1 MPGLD
6 KRYECISHLLHAVRN
21 ANQQPSRYKSTST
34 KLIFFTI
41 LLVCSQQL
49 VAQDSSGTKQEVWPE
64 VNLFYKLNNKFRI
77 YGLYSATKL
86 RNSSYTDGGFG
97 IYLDYFT
104 LARGREKLGFNT
116 RDSTA
121 GYYLWLRAGYLYSST
136 PPESEDPFKENTLVT
151 EANVR
156 FHLPYEI
163 LLTNKNRFDWRS
175 INGSFEPRYR
185 PRLTIEKDMRTEYL
199 YFTPSI
205 YGEYYVYFHGGG
217 LNRFRISASIQI
229 KVTAHIEFE
238 TYYVHQFD
246 NGKNVDALDA
256 MGLALKFYFK
266 HKEVKQKF
274 SKKNKA
280 K

>member
-1 MPGLD
+1 MPSLD
-6 KRYECISHLLHAVRN
+6 KGSKCIRNLSHDVQN
-21 ANQQPSRYKSTST
+21 ANQQPNRYKAALT
-34 KLIFFTI
+34 KFVSIIIIVLCSRQLI
-41 LLVCSQQL
+41 
-49 VAQDSSGTKQEVWPE
+49 AQDSSGTKQEVWPE
-64 VNLFYKLNNKFRI
+64 VNLFYKLNDNFRI
-77 YGLYSATKL
+77 YALYSATKL
-86 RNSSYTDGGFG
+86 KNSSFTDGGFG

-104 LARGREKLGFNT
+104 LARGREKLGFDI

-136 PPESEDPFKENTLVT
+136 PPESEDPFKENTFVT

-185 PRLTIEKDMRTEYL
+185 PRLTVEKDMHTEYL

-205 YGEYYVYFHGGG
+205 YAEYYVYFHGGG
-217 LNRFRISASIQI
+217 LNRFRISPSIQI
-229 KVTAHIEFE
+229 KVTSHLEFE

-246 NGKNVDALDA
+246 NGKNVNALNA
-256 MGLALKFYFK
+256 MGLALKFYLK
-266 HKEVKQKF
+266 HKAIKNKF
-274 SKKNKA
+274 SKKK
-280 K
+280 KSQ

>member
-1 MPGLD
+1 M
-6 KRYECISHLLHAVRN
+6 LLCCR
-21 ANQQPSRYKSTST
+21 
-34 KLIFFTI
+34 
-41 LLVCSQQL
+41 QL

-64 VNLFYKLNNKFRI
+64 VNLFYKLNDKLRI
-77 YGLYSATKL
+77 YALYSATKL
-86 RNSSYTDGGFG
+86 KNSSYTDGGFG

-104 LARGREKLGFNT
+104 LARAREKIGFNT

-136 PPESEDPFKENTLVT
+136 PPESEDPFKENTFVT

-185 PRLTIEKDMRTEYL
+185 PRLTVEKDMHTEYL

-205 YGEYYVYFHGGG
+205 YAEYYVYFHGGG
-217 LNRFRISASIQI
+217 LNRFRISPSIQI
-229 KVTAHIEFE
+229 KVTSHMEFE

-246 NGKNVDALDA
+246 NGKNVNALDA

-266 HKEVKQKF
+266 HKEVREKF
-274 SKKNKA
+274 SKKNKT
-280 K
+280 